1 MPASLRAEDDTLVL
15 KLGGSTDE
23 FQHQLAA
30 AKLIAGRRYNGADK
44 TWEFPNDV
52 ETLLQIVH
60 TVEPEMDRDLRE
72 RVKTAKVEVANELVT
87 HLADDAALAVPWYGR
102 LAPKQRSGIDF
113 MAEHPHSLLADE
125 MGSGKSV
132 QAIST
137 VYEYLIRNGTHQEFQ
152 GEVRAPGVFKSP
164 KLIIAPN
171 SVTGHWSKELEK
183 WAGVPSAIVSGSVK
197 NRNALVAEFLNGGLG
212 EWLIVNW
219 EKLRLMPELA
229 KIPWSAIIADE
240 AHRAK
245 NRKAKQTKALWKL
258 HAPIQLAL
266 TGTPIMNDPGEL
278 WALLKWLLPEQYTSY
293 WAFFT
298 NYAESYAGYKGKA
311 VVIGV
316 KNADSLRFELADKM
330 VRRTKREIH
339 GDIPEPFDPVIN
351 TITMPAAQAKL
362 YDEVTKQF
370 WVDLRQDVEDEKI
383 TLDLAALAEA
393 VENED
398 LDGVKMMIP
407 NSGARFTRQRQVATS
422 GALIGAEDVSGK
434 LDELTLKVLEYQP
447 RPFVIFAWYRMTL
460 ELLQRRFDEAGVQF
474 RYFHGDNSTAAE
486 RQVMATE
493 FQEEKFPVIGATI
506 RSGGVGID
514 LFRAS
519 DVELAESD
527 TVPANN
533 QQAIDRADRKG
544 QTERVQATFWRS
556 QDTVETG
563 NIASK
568 LATKTLIVNTILGE
582 GK

>member
-1 MPASLRAEDDTLVL
+1 MPASLRAESDALVL
-15 KLGGSTDE
+15 KLGGTTDE
-23 FQHQLAA
+23 FQHQLAQV
-30 AKLIAGRRYNGADK
+30 KLIAGRRYNGAEK
-44 TWEFPNDV
+44 VWEFPDDV
-52 ETLLQIVH
+52 ETLLQVVH
-60 TVEPEMDRDLRE
+60 GVEPEMDRELRE
-72 RVKTAKVEVANELVT
+72 RVKAAKVEVANELVT
-87 HLADDAALAVPWYGR
+87 HLPDDAALAVPWRER
-102 LAPKQRSGIDF
+102 LAPKQRAGIDF

-132 QAIST
+132 QALST
-137 VYEYLIRNGTHQEFQ
+137 VHEYEIRNGL
-152 GEVRAPGVFKSP
+152 APGH
-164 KLIIAPN
+164 KLIVAPN
-171 SVTGHWSKELEK
+171 SVTGHWAQEIEK
-183 WAGVPSAIVSGSVK
+183 WTEVTDSTIVTGDIKKRKAV
-197 NRNALVAEFLNGGLG
+197 VANFLERPTG
-212 EWLIVNW
+212 WLIVNW
-219 EKLRLMPELA
+219 EKLRLMPELE
-229 KIPWSAIIADE
+229 KINWSAIIADE

-258 HAPIQLAL
+258 HADVQLAL

-339 GDIPEPFDPVIN
+339 GDIPEPFDPAVNEIE
-351 TITMPAAQAKL
+351 MPKAQAKL

-370 WVDLRQDVEDEKI
+370 WVDLRQDVEDEKLS
-383 TLDLAALAEA
+383 LDLAALAEA

-398 LDGVKMMIP
+398 LDAVKMMIP

-434 LDELTLKVLEYQP
+434 LDELAVKVLEYQP
-447 RPFVIFAWYRMTL
+447 RPFVIFTYYRMTL
-460 ELLQRRFDEAGVQF
+460 ELLQRRFDEAGVEF

-486 RQVMATE
+486 RQVMADE
-493 FQEEKFPVIGATI
+493 FQEGKFPIIGATI
-506 RSGGVGID
+506 KSGGVGID
-514 LFRAS
+514 LYRAS

-544 QTERVQATFWRS
+544 QTERVQATYWRS
-556 QDTVETG
+556 KDTVETG

>member
-1 MPASLRAEDDTLVL
+1 MPASLRAENDILVL
-15 KLGGSTDE
+15 KLGGTTDE

-30 AKLIAGRRYNGADK
+30 VKVIAGRRYNGAEK
-44 TWEFPNDV
+44 VWEFPDDV
-52 ETLLQIVH
+52 DALLQIVH
-60 TVEPEMDRDLRE
+60 TVEPELDRDLRE
-72 RVKTAKVEVANELVT
+72 RVKAAKVEVANELVT
-87 HLADDAALAVPWYGR
+87 HLPDDAALVVPWHAR
-102 LAPKQRSGIDF
+102 MAPKQRAGVDF

-137 VYEYLIRNGTHQEFQ
+137 VFEHYFRTGGREGMAN
-152 GEVRAPGVFKSP
+152 KN
-164 KLIIAPN
+164 LIIAPN
-171 SVTGHWSKELEK
+171 SVTGHWSDELTK
-183 WAGVPSAIVSGSVK
+183 WSEEDSVILTGSVK
-197 NRNALVAEFLNGGLG
+197 KRNDLLGEFLN
-212 EWLIVNW
+212 EPSMNWAIVNW
-219 EKLRLMPELA
+219 EKIRLMPELT
-229 KIPWSAIIADE
+229 KIPWGAIIADE

-258 HAPIQLAL
+258 HAEVQLAL

-298 NYAESYAGYKGKA
+298 NYAESYAGFKGKA

-339 GDIPEPFDPVIN
+339 ADIPEPFDPAIN
-351 TITMPAAQAKL
+351 DIEMPPAQAKL

-370 WVDLRQDVEDEKI
+370 WVDLRQEVEEEKLH
-383 TLDLAALAEA
+383 LDLEALADA

-398 LDGVKMMIP
+398 LEAVKLMIP

-434 LDELTLKVLEYQP
+434 LDGLALNVLEYLP
-447 RPFVIFAWYRMTL
+447 RPRVIFSWYRVTL
-460 ELLQRRFDEAGVQF
+460 ELLHRRFDEAGVDF
-474 RYFHGDNSTAAE
+474 RYFHGQNSTAAE
-486 RQVMATE
+486 RQVMASE
-493 FQEEKFPVIGATI
+493 FQQGKFPLIGATI
-506 RSGGVGID
+506 KSGGVGID

-533 QQAIDRADRKG
+533 QQAIDRLDRKG
-544 QTERVQATFWRS
+544 QVERVQATFWRS
-556 QDTVETG
+556 KDTVETG
-563 NIASK
+563 NIANK
-568 LATKTLIVNTILGE
+568 LKTKQMIINTILGE

>member
-1 MPASLRAEDDTLVL
+1 MPASLRAENDILVL
-15 KLGGSTDE
+15 KLGGTTDE

-30 AKLIAGRRYNGADK
+30 VKVIAGRRYNGAEK
-44 TWEFPNDV
+44 VWEFPDDV
-52 ETLLQIVH
+52 DALLQIVH
-60 TVEPEMDRDLRE
+60 TVEPELDRDLRE
-72 RVKTAKVEVANELVT
+72 RVKAAKVEVANELVT
-87 HLADDAALAVPWYGR
+87 HLPDDAALVVPWHAR
-102 LAPKQRSGIDF
+102 MAPKQRAGVDF

-137 VYEYLIRNGTHQEFQ
+137 VFEHYFRTGGREGMAN
-152 GEVRAPGVFKSP
+152 KN
-164 KLIIAPN
+164 LIIAPN
-171 SVTGHWSKELEK
+171 SVTGHWSDELTK
-183 WAGVPSAIVSGSVK
+183 WSEEDSVILTGSVK
-197 NRNALVAEFLNGGLG
+197 KRNDLLGEFLNAPSMN
-212 EWLIVNW
+212 WAIVNW
-219 EKLRLMPELA
+219 EKIRLMPELT
-229 KIPWSAIIADE
+229 KIPWGAIIADE

-258 HAPIQLAL
+258 HAEVQLAL

-298 NYAESYAGYKGKA
+298 NYAESYAGFKGKA

-339 GDIPEPFDPVIN
+339 ADIPEPFDPAIN
-351 TITMPAAQAKL
+351 DIEMPPAQAKL

-370 WVDLRQDVEDEKI
+370 WVDLRQEVEEEKLH
-383 TLDLAALAEA
+383 LDLEALADA

-398 LDGVKMMIP
+398 LEAVKLMIP

-434 LDELTLKVLEYQP
+434 LDGLALNVLEYLP
-447 RPFVIFAWYRMTL
+447 RPRVIFSWYRVTL
-460 ELLQRRFDEAGVQF
+460 ELLHRRFDEAGVDF
-474 RYFHGDNSTAAE
+474 RYFHGQNSTAAE
-486 RQVMATE
+486 RQVMASE
-493 FQEEKFPVIGATI
+493 FQQGKFPLIGATI
-506 RSGGVGID
+506 KSGGVGID

-533 QQAIDRADRKG
+533 QQAIDRLDRKG
-544 QTERVQATFWRS
+544 QVERVQATFWRS
-556 QDTVETG
+556 KDTVETG
-563 NIASK
+563 NIANK
-568 LATKTLIVNTILGE
+568 LKTKQMIINTILGE

>member
-1 MPASLRAEDDTLVL
+1 MPASLRVEGDVFVL
-15 KLGGSTDE
+15 KLGGTSDE
-23 FQHQLAA
+23 FQHQRAA
-30 AKLIAGRRYNGADK
+30 VKLIAGRRYNPSEK
-44 TWEFPNDV
+44 TWEFPDDV
-52 ETLLQIVH
+52 DTLLQIVH

-72 RVKTAKVEVANELVT
+72 RVKSAKVEVANELVT
-87 HLADDAALAVPWYGR
+87 HLPDDAALAVPWRTR

-113 MAEHPHSLLADE
+113 LAEHPHSLLADE

-132 QAIST
+132 QGIST
-137 VYEYLIRNGTHQEFQ
+137 VYEHYIRNG
-152 GEVRAPGVFKSP
+152 GVIP
-164 KLIIAPN
+164 QRNLIIAPN
-171 SVTGHWSKELEK
+171 SVTGHWAEELTK
-183 WAGVPSAIVSGSVK
+183 WSDDESVILTGDVK
-197 NRNALVAEFLNGGLG
+197 KRKRLLAEFLEGPST
-212 EWLIVNW
+212 WAIVNW
-219 EKLRLMPELA
+219 EKIRLMPELA
-229 KIPWSAIIADE
+229 AIDWDSIIADE

-258 HAPIQLAL
+258 RAPVQLAL

-298 NYAESYAGYKGKA
+298 NYAESYAGFKGKA

-339 GDIPEPFDPVIN
+339 GDIPEPFDPAVNEID
-351 TITMPAAQAKL
+351 MPPAQEKL
-362 YDEVTKQF
+362 YQEVTKQF
-370 WVDLRQDVEDEKI
+370 WVDLRQDVEDEKLPG
-383 TLDLAALAEA
+383 LDLEALAAA
-393 VENED
+393 VENND
-398 LDGVKMMIP
+398 MDAAKLMIP

-434 LDELTLKVLEYQP
+434 LDELALKVLEYQP
-447 RPFVIFAWYRMTL
+447 RPFVIFSYYRMTL
-460 ELLQRRFDEAGVQF
+460 ELLQRRFSEAGVEF
-474 RYFHGDNSTAAE
+474 RYFHGENSTAAE
-486 RQVMATE
+486 RQEMANE
-493 FQEEKFPVIGATI
+493 FQEEKFPIIGATI
-506 RSGGVGID
+506 KSGGVGID

-544 QTERVQATFWRS
+544 QTERVQATYWRS
-556 QDTVETG
+556 KETVETG
-563 NIASK
+563 NIAGK

>member
-1 MPASLRAEDDTLVL
+1 MPASLRAEDDKLVL
-15 KLGGSTDE
+15 KLGGTTDE

-30 AKLIAGRRYNGADK
+30 VKVIAGRRYNGADK
-44 TWEFPNDV
+44 TWEFPDDV
-52 ETLLQIVH
+52 DALLQIVH
-60 TVEPEMDRDLRE
+60 TVEPELDRDLRE
-72 RVKTAKVEVANELVT
+72 RVKNAKVEVANELVT
-87 HLADDAALAVPWYGR
+87 HLADDAALSVPWR
-102 LAPKQRSGIDF
+102 ERMAPKQRSGVDF

-137 VYEYLIRNGTHQEFQ
+137 VYEHAIRHGGAQEFQ
-152 GEVRAPGVFKSP
+152 GAVREPGVLRSP

-171 SVTGHWSKELEK
+171 SVTGHWSDELMK
-183 WAGVPSAIVSGSVK
+183 WAEKDSIILTGSVK
-197 NRNALVAEFLNGGLG
+197 KRNDLLGEFLNGQHG
-212 EWLIVNW
+212 EWAIVNW
-219 EKLRLMPELA
+219 EKIRLMPELA
-229 KIPWSAIIADE
+229 KIQWGAIIADE

-258 HAPIQLAL
+258 HAPVQLAL

-293 WAFFT
+293 WGFFT
-298 NYAESYAGYKGKA
+298 NYAESYSGFKGKA

-339 GDIPEPFDPVIN
+339 ADIPVPFDPATNDVE
-351 TITMPAAQAKL
+351 MLPAQTKL

-370 WVDLRQDVEDEKI
+370 WVDLRQEVEEEKLK
-383 TLDLAALAEA
+383 LDLEALANA
-393 VENED
+393 VEAED
-398 LDGVKMMIP
+398 MDAVKLMIP

-434 LDELTLKVLEYQP
+434 LDGLALKVLDYYP
-447 RPFVIFAWYRMTL
+447 RPFVIFSWYRMTL
-460 ELLQRRFDEAGVQF
+460 DLLRRRFDEAGVEF
-474 RYFHGDNSTAAE
+474 RFFHGDNSTAAE
-486 RQVMATE
+486 RQVMASE
-493 FQEEKFPVIGATI
+493 FQQGKFPIIGATI
-506 RSGGVGID
+506 KSGGVGID

-533 QQAIDRADRKG
+533 QQAIDRLDRKG
-544 QTERVQATFWRS
+544 QEAKVQATFWRS
-556 QDTVETG
+556 KETVETG
-563 NIASK
+563 NIANK
-568 LATKTLIVNTILGE
+568 LKTKQLIINTILGE